1 MQKNEDASDNSTFN
15 YTRSPVPLRPIFT
28 TRKPFY
34 VPRRPRVIK
43 FRDLS
48 PETKE
53 RLTREYYDTYD
64 PWTGI
69 RVAATLGSII
79 SLFIL
84 FLFYKS
90 KISKYKNR
98 FIPSKKTSL
107 YLYDDDVGGD
117 IGSIGSSEHTSSYGY
132 NYPYGKRNIEDR
144 MMFPFQEGFQVEEV
158 LVKNQVVEC
167 VALKVHRS
175 SKRASASK
183 AGHKLDIHISEDASR
198 SLPCSPYKPQQ
209 QDTHIKVSRSPTYS
223 TDPTS
228 ITGSITSFGSTDTGV
243 SVNKPSKIL
252 EKVSNEFEV
261 KTKIPRRSSSGD
273 KDSKTC
279 PKSLLVTAKKP
290 QDYRSR
296 STVVAIARRKRPS

>member
-15 YTRSPVPLRPIFT
+15 FTRGPVRFRPILT
-28 TRKPFY
+28 TRKPY
-34 VPRRPRVIK
+34 YIPRRPRVIK

-79 SLFIL
+79 SLFTF
-84 FLFYKS
+84 FLIYKS
-90 KISKYKNR
+90 KISKHKDK
-98 FIPSKKTSL
+98 FFPSKKTSL

-117 IGSIGSSEHTSSYGY
+117 LGSIGSSEHTSSYGY
-132 NYPYGKRNIEDR
+132 HYPYSKRNIEDR

-175 SKRASASK
+175 SKRASAPK
-183 AGHKLDIHISEDASR
+183 AGHNLDIHISEDASR

-209 QDTHIKVSRSPTYS
+209 QDTKIKVPRSPTYS

-243 SVNKPSKIL
+243 SVNKPSNIL
-252 EKVSNEFEV
+252 GKVSKEFEV
-261 KTKIPRRSSSGD
+261 KTIMPRRSSSGD

-279 PKSLLVTAKKP
+279 PKSLVVTAKKP